1 MTVPEHVELLVA
13 YANSVDHD
21 EGTDDLTTPTGLGVW
36 LLSHGLLSRPSRA
49 TAADLDLALR
59 LRDALH
65 AALVGN
71 HERTPDLAALE
82 AVGTELPLRVRHVG
96 DGPALGPV
104 RQGVPGAL
112 SEILVAVMAT
122 AADDTWRRLKIC
134 SSDECAWAFYDATK
148 NRSRTYCEWG
158 CGNKIKSRN
167 YRARQRTW

>member
-1 MTVPEHVELLVA
+1 MWSFWSP
-13 YANSVDHD
+13 
-21 EGTDDLTTPTGLGVW
+21 TPTRSTTTRAPTTSPPPPGSASGCSPTACSLD
-36 LLSHGLLSRPSRA
+36 RTRA

-65 AALVGN
+65 VALVGN
-71 HERTPDLAALE
+71 HEGTPDLAALE
-82 AVGTELPLRVRHVG
+82 AVGTDLPLRVRQVG

-167 YRARQRTW
+167 YRARQRAW

>member
-1 MTVPEHVELLVA
+1 MTVPAHVELLVA

-21 EGTDDLTTPTGLGVW
+21 EGTDDLTTPTGLSVW
-36 LLSHGLLSRPSRA
+36 LLAHGLLARRTRA

-65 AALVGN
+65 VALVGN
-71 HERTPDLAALE
+71 HEGTPDLEALE
-82 AVGTELPLRVRHVG
+82 AIGTDLPLRMRQG
-96 DGPALGPV
+96 GGGPALGPV
-104 RQGVPGAL
+104 RAGVPGAL
-112 SEILVAVMAT
+112 SEILVAVMAST
-122 AADDTWRRLKIC
+122 ADDTWRRLKIC

-167 YRARQRTW
+167 YRARQRAR